1 MVQGVHD
8 PGGCAWFW
16 GVGACAWSRRGVHGP
31 RGCPHFYRGGCAWSW
46 GGGVPGGVCMVLWGA
61 WSRGLETPL
70 TATAAGGTHPTGV
83 RSCFNKTSTLA
94 IAKGT
99 L

>member
-1 MVQGVHD
+1 MVL
-8 PGGCAWFW
+8 GG
-16 GVGACAWSRRGVHGP
+16 GGCAWSRRGG
-31 RGCPHFYRGGCAWSW
+31 AWSR
-46 GGGVPGGVCMVLWGA
+46 GVCMVLGGA
-61 WSRGLETPL
+61 WSRGLETPPPP